1 MLPIITELWLIVNK
15 KIEKTKKV
23 PVVFAIEQPELHL
36 HPELQARLIDVIA
49 KIAKNKKDK
58 IQFIL
63 ETHSETMINRLGNL
77 IYKNKISEN
86 NINIVI
92 FEKKEEDTKV
102 EISKFNK
109 DGYLENWPIGFFSVD
124 DIK

>member
-1 MLPIITELWLIVNK
+1 MPI
-15 KIEKTKKV
+15 
-23 PVVFAIEQPELHL
+23 VFAIEQPELHL

-58 IQFIL
+58 IQFLL
-63 ETHSETMINRLGNL
+63 ETHSETKINRLGNL
-77 IYKNKISEN
+77 VYKNKISEE

-92 FEKKEEDTKV
+92 FEKKEEETKV
-102 EISKFNK
+102 EISRFNK
-109 DGYLENWPIGFFSVD
+109 DGYLENWPIGFFAVD